1 MLVKE
6 AAEEFGGLKGLSEVL
21 GVHVSMVY
29 RWGDELPEMRHQQL
43 EGMRVMGLLPKKKQ
57 KRARKSKA

>member
-6 AAEEFGGLKGLSEVL
+6 AAEEFGGIKGLSEVL

-29 RWGDELPEMRHQQL
+29 RWGDHLPEMRYQQL
-43 EGMRVMGLLPKKKQ
+43 EGMRALGLLPKKK
-57 KRARKSKA
+57 KRKLKA

>member
-6 AAEEFGGLKGLSEVL
+6 AAAEFGGLKALSEVL

-29 RWGDELPEMRHQQL
+29 RWGDHLPEMRHQQL
-43 EGMRVMGLLPKKKQ
+43 EGMRAMGLLPKKK
-57 KRARKSKA
+57 KPGRKPKA